1 MIKQHSF
8 LDIGAEFYSAQ
19 PANPPA
25 DLELIIDNRELR
37 EQIGLTDEDLKKIQS
52 YCLNPNAN
60 DFDTFA
66 MVYAGHQFGQFVN
79 QLGDG
84 RGIFLGQ
91 TKHDY
96 DLHLKGAGKTPYS
109 RFGDGRAVLRSSIR
123 EYIASEV
130 MNNLNI
136 PSTRAVA
143 LFKSDEKVLRDFY
156 EPSAVLL
163 RSSQSHIRFGHF
175 EFFHYKNKSK
185 QVKKLADYAIENYS
199 LFDESSK
206 EPYVDFFQTIVQ
218 KTAQMISKWQGVGFC
233 HGVMNTDNFSILGET
248 FDYGPYAFMESLNPE
263 FICNTSDY
271 EGRYRYSNQPYV
283 GLWNCSALGEALKTL
298 IPEDKIEKI
307 LKNYEQE
314 FSSNLRKIYLNKL
327 GLTEHQPG
335 DDELIQDYLSL
346 INNEDLD
353 YTKSFRSL
361 VKIIQDENVIKD
373 LGSLEKWTKRFLKR
387 HEFEKSD
394 LKDRLD
400 MMKSIN
406 PHITPK
412 NFQIQK
418 VIGAVE
424 NGDYEALH
432 SFCDTFK
439 NPFEENSKTQIF
451 DELPSKN
458 EANIRTSCSS

>member
-1 MIKQHSF
+1 M
-8 LDIGAEFYSAQ
+8 GAEFYSAL

-25 DLELIIDNRELR
+25 DVALIIDNRELR
-37 EQIGLTDEDLKKIQS
+37 EQIGLTDQDLKKIQS

-91 TKHDY
+91 TNHDY

-143 LFKSDEKVLRDFY
+143 LFISEEKVLRDSY
-156 EPSAVLL
+156 ESSAVLL

-175 EFFHYKNKSK
+175 EFFHYRNKSK

-199 LFDESSK
+199 LFNESAE
-206 EPYVDFFQTIVQ
+206 EPYVNFFQTIVQ

-271 EGRYRYSNQPYV
+271 EGRYRYSNQPYI

-298 IPEDKIEKI
+298 IPEAKIEEI
-307 LKNYEQE
+307 LKTYEQE
-314 FSSNLRKIYLNKL
+314 FSSNLRKIYLDKL

-346 INNEDLD
+346 INNENLD
-353 YTKSFRSL
+353 YTQSFRSL
-361 VKIIQDENVIKD
+361 VKIIQEEDLIKSS
-373 LGSLEKWTKRFLKR
+373 GSLEKWKKRFLKR

-394 LKDRLD
+394 LRDRLD

-406 PHITPK
+406 PYITPK

-418 VIGAVE
+418 VIDAVE
-424 NGDYEALH
+424 KGNYEALH
-432 SFCDTFK
+432 SFCDAFK
-439 NPFEENSKTQIF
+439 NPFEENSKTQVF
-451 DELPSKN
+451 DEVPGEN

>member
-1 MIKQHSF
+1 M
-8 LDIGAEFYSAQ
+8 GAEFYSAL

-25 DLELIIDNRELR
+25 DVALIIDNRELR
-37 EQIGLTDEDLKKIQS
+37 EQIGLTDEDLNKIQS

-143 LFKSDEKVLRDFY
+143 LFISEEKVLRDSY
-156 EPSAVLL
+156 ESSAVLL

-175 EFFHYKNKSK
+175 EFFHYRNKSK

-199 LFDESSK
+199 LFNESAE
-206 EPYVDFFQTIVQ
+206 EPYVNFFQTIVQ

-271 EGRYRYSNQPYV
+271 EGRYRYSNQPYI

-298 IPEDKIEKI
+298 IPEAKIEEI
-307 LKNYEQE
+307 LKTYEQE
-314 FSSNLRKIYLNKL
+314 FSSNLRKIYLDKL

-346 INNEDLD
+346 INNENLD
-353 YTKSFRSL
+353 YTQSFRSL
-361 VKIIQDENVIKD
+361 VKIIQEED
-373 LGSLEKWTKRFLKR
+373 LIEGSGSLEKWKKRFLKR

-394 LKDRLD
+394 LRDRLD

-406 PHITPK
+406 PYITPK

-418 VIGAVE
+418 VIDAVE
-424 NGDYEALH
+424 KGNYEALH
-432 SFCDTFK
+432 SFCDAFK
-439 NPFEENSKTQIF
+439 NPFEENSKTQVF
-451 DELPSKN
+451 DEVPGEN

>member
-1 MIKQHSF
+1 M
-8 LDIGAEFYSAQ
+8 GAEFYSAL

-25 DLELIIDNRELR
+25 DLALIIDNRELR
-37 EQIGLTDEDLKKIQS
+37 EQIGLTDEDFKKIQS

-123 EYIASEV
+123 EYIASES

-143 LFKSDEKVLRDFY
+143 LFTSEEKVLRDSY
-156 EPSAVLL
+156 ESSAVLL

-175 EFFHYKNKSK
+175 EFFHYRNESK

-199 LFDESSK
+199 LFNESAE
-206 EPYVDFFQTIVQ
+206 EPYVNFFQTIVQ

-271 EGRYRYSNQPYV
+271 EGRYRYSNQPYI

-298 IPEDKIEKI
+298 IPEAKIEEI
-307 LKNYEQE
+307 LKTYEQE
-314 FSSNLRKIYLNKL
+314 FSSNLRKIYLDKL

-346 INNEDLD
+346 INNENLD
-353 YTKSFRSL
+353 YTQSFRSL
-361 VKIIQDENVIKD
+361 VKIIQEED
-373 LGSLEKWTKRFLKR
+373 LIEGSGSLEKWKKRFLKR

-394 LKDRLD
+394 LRDRLD

-406 PHITPK
+406 PYITPK

-418 VIGAVE
+418 VIDAVE
-424 NGDYEALH
+424 KGNYVALH
-432 SFCDTFK
+432 SFCDAFK
-439 NPFEENSKTQIF
+439 NPFEENSKTQVF
-451 DELPSKN
+451 DEVPGEN

>member
-1 MIKQHSF
+1 M
-8 LDIGAEFYSAQ
+8 GAEFYSAL

-25 DLELIIDNRELR
+25 DLALIIDNRELR
-37 EQIGLTDEDLKKIQS
+37 EQIGLTDQDLKKIQS

-91 TKHDY
+91 TNHDY

-143 LFKSDEKVLRDFY
+143 LFISEEKVLRDSY
-156 EPSAVLL
+156 ESSAVLL

-175 EFFHYKNKSK
+175 EFFHYRNKSK

-199 LFDESSK
+199 LFNESAE
-206 EPYVDFFQTIVQ
+206 EPYVNFFQTIVQ

-271 EGRYRYSNQPYV
+271 EGRYRYSNQPYI

-298 IPEDKIEKI
+298 IPEAKIEKI
-307 LKNYEQE
+307 LKTYEQE
-314 FSSNLRKIYLNKL
+314 FSSNLRKIYLDKL

-346 INNEDLD
+346 INNENLD
-353 YTKSFRSL
+353 YTQSFRSL
-361 VKIIQDENVIKD
+361 VKIIQEED
-373 LGSLEKWTKRFLKR
+373 LIEGSGSLEKWKKRFLKR

-394 LKDRLD
+394 LRDRLD

-406 PHITPK
+406 PYITPK

-418 VIGAVE
+418 VIDAVE
-424 NGDYEALH
+424 KGNYEALH
-432 SFCDTFK
+432 SFCDAFK
-439 NPFEENSKTQIF
+439 NPFEENSKTQVF
-451 DELPSKN
+451 DEVPGEN

>member
-1 MIKQHSF
+1 M
-8 LDIGAEFYSAQ
+8 GAEFYSAL

-25 DLELIIDNRELR
+25 DLKLIIDNRELR
-37 EQIGLTDEDLKKIQS
+37 EQIGLTDEDLNKIQS

-91 TKHDY
+91 TNHDY

-143 LFKSDEKVLRDFY
+143 LFISEEKVLRDSY
-156 EPSAVLL
+156 ESSAVLL

-175 EFFHYKNKSK
+175 EFFHYRNKSK

-199 LFDESSK
+199 LFNESAE
-206 EPYVDFFQTIVQ
+206 EPYVNFFQTIVQ

-271 EGRYRYSNQPYV
+271 EGRYRYSNQPYI

-298 IPEDKIEKI
+298 IPEAKIEEI
-307 LKNYEQE
+307 LKTYEQE
-314 FSSNLRKIYLNKL
+314 FSSNLRKIYLDKL

-346 INNEDLD
+346 INNENLD
-353 YTKSFRSL
+353 YTQSFRSL
-361 VKIIQDENVIKD
+361 VKIIQEED
-373 LGSLEKWTKRFLKR
+373 LIEGSGSLEKWKKRFLKR

-394 LKDRLD
+394 LRDRLD

-406 PHITPK
+406 PYITPK

-418 VIGAVE
+418 VIDAVE
-424 NGDYEALH
+424 KGNYEALH
-432 SFCDTFK
+432 SFCDAFK
-439 NPFEENSKTQIF
+439 NPFEENSKTQVF
-451 DELPSKN
+451 DEVPGEN
-458 EANIRTSCSS
+458 EANIRTNCSS

>member
-1 MIKQHSF
+1 M
-8 LDIGAEFYSAQ
+8 GAEFYSAL

-25 DLELIIDNRELR
+25 DLKLIIDNRELR
-37 EQIGLTDEDLKKIQS
+37 KQIGLTDKDLKKIQS

-143 LFKSDEKVLRDFY
+143 LFTSEEKVLRDSY
-156 EPSAVLL
+156 ESSAVLL

-175 EFFHYKNKSK
+175 EFFHYRNKSK

-199 LFDESSK
+199 LFNESAE
-206 EPYVDFFQTIVQ
+206 EPYVNFFQTIVQ

-271 EGRYRYSNQPYV
+271 EGRYRYSNQPYI

-298 IPEDKIEKI
+298 IPEAKIEEI
-307 LKNYEQE
+307 LKTYEQE
-314 FSSNLRKIYLNKL
+314 FSSNLRKIYLDKL

-346 INNEDLD
+346 INNENLD
-353 YTKSFRSL
+353 YTQSFRSL
-361 VKIIQDENVIKD
+361 VKIIQEED
-373 LGSLEKWTKRFLKR
+373 LIEGSGSLEKWKKRFLKR

-406 PHITPK
+406 PYITPK

-418 VIGAVE
+418 VIDAVE
-424 NGDYEALH
+424 KGNYVALH
-432 SFCDTFK
+432 SFCDAFK
-439 NPFEENSKTQIF
+439 SPFEENSKTQVF
-451 DELPSKN
+451 DEVPGEN

>member
-1 MIKQHSF
+1 M
-8 LDIGAEFYSAQ
+8 GAEFYSAL

-25 DLELIIDNRELR
+25 DVALIIDNRELR
-37 EQIGLTDEDLKKIQS
+37 EQIGLTDQDLKKIQS
-52 YCLNPNAN
+52 YCLNPNTN

-91 TKHDY
+91 TNHDY

-143 LFKSDEKVLRDFY
+143 LFTSEEKVLRDSY
-156 EPSAVLL
+156 ESSAVLL

-175 EFFHYKNKSK
+175 EFFHYRNKSK

-199 LFDESSK
+199 LFNESAE
-206 EPYVDFFQTIVQ
+206 EPYVNFFQTIVQ

-271 EGRYRYSNQPYV
+271 EGRYRYSNQPYI

-298 IPEDKIEKI
+298 IPEAKIEEI
-307 LKNYEQE
+307 LKTYEQE

-346 INNEDLD
+346 INNENLD
-353 YTKSFRSL
+353 YTQSFRSL
-361 VKIIQDENVIKD
+361 VKILQEEDLIKSS
-373 LGSLEKWTKRFLKR
+373 GSLEKWNKRFLKR
-387 HEFEKSD
+387 HEFEISD
-394 LKDRLD
+394 LRDRLD

-418 VIGAVE
+418 VIDAVE
-424 NGDYEALH
+424 KGNYEALH
-432 SFCDTFK
+432 SFCDAFK
-439 NPFEENSKTQIF
+439 NPFEENSKTQVF
-451 DELPSKN
+451 DEVPSEN

>member
-1 MIKQHSF
+1 M
-8 LDIGAEFYSAQ
+8 DTEFYSVL

-25 DLELIIDNRELR
+25 DLKLIIDNRELR
-37 EQIGLTDEDLKKIQS
+37 KQIGLTHEDLKKIQS

-91 TKHDY
+91 TNHDY

-123 EYIASEV
+123 EYIASES

-143 LFKSDEKVLRDFY
+143 LFISEEKVLRDSY
-156 EPSAVLL
+156 ESSAVLL

-199 LFDESSK
+199 LFNESAV
-206 EPYVDFFQTIVQ
+206 EPYVNFFQTIVQ

-271 EGRYRYSNQPYV
+271 EGRYRYSNQPYI

-298 IPEDKIEKI
+298 IPEAKIEEI
-307 LKNYEQE
+307 LKTYEQE
-314 FSSNLRKIYLNKL
+314 FSSKLRKIYLDKL
-327 GLTEHQPG
+327 GLTEHLPG

-346 INNEDLD
+346 INKENLD
-353 YTKSFRSL
+353 YTQSFRSL
-361 VKIIQDENVIKD
+361 VQIIQDECVIKGS
-373 LGSLEKWTKRFLKR
+373 GSLKKWKKRFLKR

-394 LKDRLD
+394 LRDRLD

-418 VIGAVE
+418 VIDAVE
-424 NGDYEALH
+424 KGNYEALH
-432 SFCDTFK
+432 SFCDAFK
-439 NPFEENSKTQIF
+439 NPFEENSKTQVF
-451 DELPSKN
+451 DEVPGEN

>member
-1 MIKQHSF
+1 M
-8 LDIGAEFYSAQ
+8 GAEFYSAL

-25 DLELIIDNRELR
+25 DLALIIDNRELR
-37 EQIGLTDEDLKKIQS
+37 EQIGLTDEDLNKIQS
-52 YCLNPNAN
+52 YCLNPNTN

-109 RFGDGRAVLRSSIR
+109 RFGDGRAVLRSSVR

-143 LFKSDEKVLRDFY
+143 LFISEEKVLRDSY
-156 EPSAVLL
+156 ESSAVLL

-175 EFFHYKNKSK
+175 EFFHYRNKSK

-199 LFDESSK
+199 LFNESAE
-206 EPYVDFFQTIVQ
+206 EPYVNFFQTIVQ

-271 EGRYRYSNQPYV
+271 EGRYRYSNQPYI

-298 IPEDKIEKI
+298 IPEAKIEEI
-307 LKNYEQE
+307 LKTYEQE
-314 FSSNLRKIYLNKL
+314 FSSNLRKIYLEKL

-346 INNEDLD
+346 INNENLD
-353 YTKSFRSL
+353 YTQSFRSL
-361 VKIIQDENVIKD
+361 VKIIQEED
-373 LGSLEKWTKRFLKR
+373 LIEGSGSLEKWKKRFLKR

-394 LKDRLD
+394 LRDRLD

-406 PHITPK
+406 PYITPK

-418 VIGAVE
+418 VIDAVE
-424 NGDYEALH
+424 KGNYEALH
-432 SFCDTFK
+432 SFCDAFK
-439 NPFEENSKTQIF
+439 NPFEENSKTQVF
-451 DELPSKN
+451 DEVPGEN

>member
-1 MIKQHSF
+1 M
-8 LDIGAEFYSAQ
+8 GAEFYSAL

-25 DLELIIDNRELR
+25 DLALIIDNRELR
-37 EQIGLTDEDLKKIQS
+37 EQIGLTDEDLNKIQS

-91 TKHDY
+91 TNHDY

-109 RFGDGRAVLRSSIR
+109 RFGDGRAVLRSTIR

-143 LFKSDEKVLRDFY
+143 LFISEEKVLRDSY
-156 EPSAVLL
+156 ESSAVLL

-175 EFFHYKNKSK
+175 EFFHYRNKSK

-199 LFDESSK
+199 LFNESAE
-206 EPYVDFFQTIVQ
+206 EPYVNFFQTIVQ

-271 EGRYRYSNQPYV
+271 EGRYRYSNQPYI

-298 IPEDKIEKI
+298 IPEAKIEEI
-307 LKNYEQE
+307 LKTYEQE
-314 FSSNLRKIYLNKL
+314 FSSNLRKIYLGKL

-335 DDELIQDYLSL
+335 DDELIQDYLNL
-346 INNEDLD
+346 INNENLD
-353 YTKSFRSL
+353 YTQSFRSL
-361 VKIIQDENVIKD
+361 VKILQEEDLIKSS
-373 LGSLEKWTKRFLKR
+373 GSLKKWNKRFLKR

-394 LKDRLD
+394 LRDRLD

-406 PHITPK
+406 PYITPK

-418 VIGAVE
+418 VIDAVE
-424 NGDYEALH
+424 KGNYEALN
-432 SFCDTFK
+432 SFCDAFK
-439 NPFEENSKTQIF
+439 NPFEENSKTQVF
-451 DELPSKN
+451 DEVPGEN

>member
-1 MIKQHSF
+1 M
-8 LDIGAEFYSAQ
+8 GAEFYSAL

-25 DLELIIDNRELR
+25 DVALIIDNRELR
-37 EQIGLTDEDLKKIQS
+37 EQIGLTDQDLKKIQS
-52 YCLNPNAN
+52 YCLNPNTN

-91 TKHDY
+91 TNHDF

-143 LFKSDEKVLRDFY
+143 LFISEEKVLRDSY
-156 EPSAVLL
+156 ESSAVLL

-175 EFFHYKNKSK
+175 EFFHYRNKSK

-199 LFDESSK
+199 LFNESAE
-206 EPYVDFFQTIVQ
+206 EPYVNFFQTIVQ

-271 EGRYRYSNQPYV
+271 EGRYRYSNQPYI

-298 IPEDKIEKI
+298 IPEAKIEEI
-307 LKNYEQE
+307 LKTYEQE
-314 FSSNLRKIYLNKL
+314 FSSNLRKIYLDKL

-346 INNEDLD
+346 INNENLD
-353 YTKSFRSL
+353 YTQSFRSL
-361 VKIIQDENVIKD
+361 VKIIQEED
-373 LGSLEKWTKRFLKR
+373 LIEGSGSLEKWKKRFLKR

-394 LKDRLD
+394 LRDRLD

-406 PHITPK
+406 PYITPK

-418 VIGAVE
+418 VIDAVE
-424 NGDYEALH
+424 KGNYEALH
-432 SFCDTFK
+432 SFCDAFK
-439 NPFEENSKTQIF
+439 NPFEENSKTQVF
-451 DELPSKN
+451 DEVPGEN

>member
-1 MIKQHSF
+1 M
-8 LDIGAEFYSAQ
+8 GGEFYSAL

-25 DLELIIDNRELR
+25 DVALIIDNHELR
-37 EQIGLTDEDLKKIQS
+37 EQIGLTDQDLKKIQS

-143 LFKSDEKVLRDFY
+143 LFTSEEKVLRDSY
-156 EPSAVLL
+156 ESSAVLL

-175 EFFHYKNKSK
+175 EFFHYRNESK
-185 QVKKLADYAIENYS
+185 QVKKLADYAIENYP
-199 LFDESSK
+199 LFNESAE

-271 EGRYRYSNQPYV
+271 EGRYRYSNQPYI

-298 IPEDKIEKI
+298 IPEAKIEEI
-307 LKNYEQE
+307 LKTYEQE
-314 FSSNLRKIYLNKL
+314 FSSNLRKIYLDKL

-346 INNEDLD
+346 INNENLD
-353 YTKSFRSL
+353 YTQSFRSL
-361 VKIIQDENVIKD
+361 VKIIQEED
-373 LGSLEKWTKRFLKR
+373 LIEGSGSLEKWKKRFLKR

-394 LKDRLD
+394 LRDRLD

-406 PHITPK
+406 PYITPK

-418 VIGAVE
+418 VIDAVE
-424 NGDYEALH
+424 KGNYEALH
-432 SFCDTFK
+432 SFCDAFK
-439 NPFEENSKTQIF
+439 NPFEENSKTQVF
-451 DELPSKN
+451 DEVPGEN

>member
-1 MIKQHSF
+1 M
-8 LDIGAEFYSAQ
+8 GAEFYSAL

-25 DLELIIDNRELR
+25 DVALIIDNRELR
-37 EQIGLTDEDLKKIQS
+37 EQIGLTDEDLNKIQS

-91 TKHDY
+91 TNHDY

-143 LFKSDEKVLRDFY
+143 LFISEEKVLRDSY
-156 EPSAVLL
+156 ESSAVLL

-175 EFFHYKNKSK
+175 EFFHYRNKSK

-199 LFDESSK
+199 LFNESAE
-206 EPYVDFFQTIVQ
+206 EPYVNFFQTIVQ

-271 EGRYRYSNQPYV
+271 EGRYRYSNQPYI

-298 IPEDKIEKI
+298 IPEAKIEEI
-307 LKNYEQE
+307 LKTYEQE
-314 FSSNLRKIYLNKL
+314 FSSNLRKIYLDKL

-346 INNEDLD
+346 INNENLD
-353 YTKSFRSL
+353 YTQSFRSL
-361 VKIIQDENVIKD
+361 VKILQEEDLIKSS
-373 LGSLEKWTKRFLKR
+373 GSLEKWKKRFLKR

-394 LKDRLD
+394 LRDRLD

-406 PHITPK
+406 PYITPK

-418 VIGAVE
+418 VIDAVE
-424 NGDYEALH
+424 KGNYEALH
-432 SFCDTFK
+432 SFCDAFK
-439 NPFEENSKTQIF
+439 NPFEENSKTQVF
-451 DELPSKN
+451 DEVPGEN

>member
-1 MIKQHSF
+1 M
-8 LDIGAEFYSAQ
+8 DAEFYSAL
-19 PANPPA
+19 PADPPA
-25 DLELIIDNRELR
+25 DLKLIIDNRELR

-91 TKHDY
+91 TDHDY

-143 LFKSDEKVLRDFY
+143 LFISEEKVLRDSY

-175 EFFHYKNKSK
+175 EFFHYRNKSK

-199 LFDESSK
+199 LFDESTE
-206 EPYVDFFQTIVQ
+206 EPYVNFFQTIVQ

-271 EGRYRYSNQPYV
+271 EGRYRYSNQPYI

-298 IPEDKIEKI
+298 IPEAKIEEI
-307 LKNYEQE
+307 LNTYEQE
-314 FSSNLRKIYLNKL
+314 FSSNLRKIYLDKF
-327 GLTEHQPG
+327 GLTMHQPG
-335 DDELIQDYLSL
+335 DDELIQDYLTL
-346 INNEDLD
+346 INNENMD
-353 YTKSFRSL
+353 YTQSFRSL
-361 VKIIQDENVIKD
+361 IKIIQDEDVIKGA
-373 LGSLEKWTKRFLKR
+373 GSLKKWKKRFLKR

-394 LKDRLD
+394 LKDRLNI
-400 MMKSIN
+400 MKSIN

-424 NGDYEALH
+424 KGDYESLH
-432 SFCDTFK
+432 SFCDAFK
-439 NPFEENSKTQIF
+439 NPFEENSKTQVF
-451 DELPSKN
+451 DEVPGVN

>member
-1 MIKQHSF
+1 M
-8 LDIGAEFYSAQ
+8 GAEFYSAL

-25 DLELIIDNRELR
+25 DLALIIDNRELR
-37 EQIGLTDEDLKKIQS
+37 EQIGLTDEDLNKIQS

-91 TKHDY
+91 TNHDY

-143 LFKSDEKVLRDFY
+143 LFISEEKVLRDSY
-156 EPSAVLL
+156 ESSAVLL

-175 EFFHYKNKSK
+175 EFFHYRNKSK

-199 LFDESSK
+199 LFNESAE
-206 EPYVDFFQTIVQ
+206 EPYVNFFQTIVQ

-271 EGRYRYSNQPYV
+271 EGRYRYSNQPYI

-298 IPEDKIEKI
+298 IPEAKIEEI
-307 LKNYEQE
+307 LKTYEQE
-314 FSSNLRKIYLNKL
+314 FSSNLRKIYLDKL

-346 INNEDLD
+346 INNENLD
-353 YTKSFRSL
+353 YTQSFRSL
-361 VKIIQDENVIKD
+361 VKIIQEEDLIKGS
-373 LGSLEKWTKRFLKR
+373 GSLEKWKKRFLKR

-394 LKDRLD
+394 LRDRLD

-418 VIGAVE
+418 VIDAVE
-424 NGDYEALH
+424 KGNYEALH
-432 SFCDTFK
+432 SFCDAFK

-451 DELPSKN
+451 DEVPGKN

>member
-1 MIKQHSF
+1 M
-8 LDIGAEFYSAQ
+8 GAEFYSAL

-25 DLELIIDNRELR
+25 DLALIIDNRELR
-37 EQIGLTDEDLKKIQS
+37 EQIGLTDEDLNKIQS

-91 TKHDY
+91 TNYDY

-143 LFKSDEKVLRDFY
+143 LFISEEKVLRDSY
-156 EPSAVLL
+156 ESSAVLL

-175 EFFHYKNKSK
+175 EFFHYRNKSK

-199 LFDESSK
+199 LFNESAE
-206 EPYVDFFQTIVQ
+206 EPYVNFFQTIVQ

-271 EGRYRYSNQPYV
+271 EGRYRYSNQPYI

-298 IPEDKIEKI
+298 IPEAKIEEI
-307 LKNYEQE
+307 LKTYEQE
-314 FSSNLRKIYLNKL
+314 FSSNLRKIYLDKL

-346 INNEDLD
+346 INNENLD
-353 YTKSFRSL
+353 YTQSFRSL
-361 VKIIQDENVIKD
+361 VKIIQEED
-373 LGSLEKWTKRFLKR
+373 LIEGSGSLEKWKKRFLKR

-394 LKDRLD
+394 LRDRLD

-406 PHITPK
+406 PYITPK

-418 VIGAVE
+418 VIDAVE
-424 NGDYEALH
+424 KGNYEALH
-432 SFCDTFK
+432 SFCDAFK

-451 DELPSKN
+451 DEVPGEN

>member
-1 MIKQHSF
+1 M
-8 LDIGAEFYSAQ
+8 GAEFYSAL

-25 DLELIIDNRELR
+25 DLKLIIDNHELR
-37 EQIGLTDEDLKKIQS
+37 EQIGLTDQDLNNIQS
-52 YCLNPNAN
+52 YCLNPNTN

-91 TKHDY
+91 TNHDY

-123 EYIASEV
+123 EYIASEC

-143 LFKSDEKVLRDFY
+143 LFISEEKVLRDSY
-156 EPSAVLL
+156 ESSAVLL

-175 EFFHYKNKSK
+175 EFFHYRNKSK

-199 LFDESSK
+199 LFNESAE
-206 EPYVDFFQTIVQ
+206 EPYVNFFQTIVQ

-271 EGRYRYSNQPYV
+271 EGRYRYSNQPYI

-298 IPEDKIEKI
+298 IPEAKIEEI
-307 LKNYEQE
+307 LKTYEQE
-314 FSSNLRKIYLNKL
+314 FSSNLRKIYLDKL

-346 INNEDLD
+346 INNENLD
-353 YTKSFRSL
+353 YTQSFRSL
-361 VKIIQDENVIKD
+361 VKILQEEDLIKSS
-373 LGSLEKWTKRFLKR
+373 GRLEKWKKRFLKR

-394 LKDRLD
+394 LRDRLD

-418 VIGAVE
+418 VIDAVE
-424 NGDYEALH
+424 KGNYEALH
-432 SFCDTFK
+432 SFCDAFK
-439 NPFEENSKTQIF
+439 NPFEENSKTQVF
-451 DELPSKN
+451 DEVPGEN

>member
-1 MIKQHSF
+1 M
-8 LDIGAEFYSAQ
+8 GAEFYSAL

-25 DLELIIDNRELR
+25 DVALIIDNRELR
-37 EQIGLTDEDLKKIQS
+37 EQIGLTDQDLKKIQS
-52 YCLNPNAN
+52 YCLNPNTN

-91 TKHDY
+91 TNHDY

-143 LFKSDEKVLRDFY
+143 LFISEEKVLRDSY
-156 EPSAVLL
+156 ESSAVLL

-175 EFFHYKNKSK
+175 EFFHYRNKSK

-199 LFDESSK
+199 LFNESAE
-206 EPYVDFFQTIVQ
+206 EPYVNFFQTIVQ

-271 EGRYRYSNQPYV
+271 EGRYRYSNQPYI

-298 IPEDKIEKI
+298 IPEAKIEEI
-307 LKNYEQE
+307 LKTYEQE
-314 FSSNLRKIYLNKL
+314 FSSNLRKIYLDKL

-335 DDELIQDYLSL
+335 DDELIQDYLNL
-346 INNEDLD
+346 INNENLD
-353 YTKSFRSL
+353 CTQSFRSL
-361 VKIIQDENVIKD
+361 VKILQEEDLIKSS
-373 LGSLEKWTKRFLKR
+373 GSLEKWKKRFLKR

-394 LKDRLD
+394 LRDRLD

-406 PHITPK
+406 PYITPK

-418 VIGAVE
+418 VIDAVE
-424 NGDYEALH
+424 KGKYEALH
-432 SFCDTFK
+432 SFCDAFK
-439 NPFEENSKTQIF
+439 NPFEENSKTQVF
-451 DELPSKN
+451 DEVPDEN

>member
-1 MIKQHSF
+1 M
-8 LDIGAEFYSAQ
+8 GAEFYSAL

-25 DLELIIDNRELR
+25 DVALIIDNRELR
-37 EQIGLTDEDLKKIQS
+37 EQIGLTDQDLKKIQS
-52 YCLNPNAN
+52 YCLNPITN

-143 LFKSDEKVLRDFY
+143 LFISEEKVLRDSY
-156 EPSAVLL
+156 ESSAVLL

-175 EFFHYKNKSK
+175 EFFHYRNKSK

-199 LFDESSK
+199 LFNESAE
-206 EPYVDFFQTIVQ
+206 EPYVNFFQTIVQ

-271 EGRYRYSNQPYV
+271 EGRYRYSNQPYI

-298 IPEDKIEKI
+298 IPEAKIEEI
-307 LKNYEQE
+307 LKTYEQE
-314 FSSNLRKIYLNKL
+314 FSSNLRKIYLDKL

-346 INNEDLD
+346 INNENLD
-353 YTKSFRSL
+353 YTQSFRSL
-361 VKIIQDENVIKD
+361 VKIIQEED
-373 LGSLEKWTKRFLKR
+373 LIEGSGSLEKWKKRFLKR

-394 LKDRLD
+394 LRDRLD

-406 PHITPK
+406 PYITPK

-418 VIGAVE
+418 VIDAVE
-424 NGDYEALH
+424 KGNYEALH
-432 SFCDTFK
+432 SFCDAFK
-439 NPFEENSKTQIF
+439 NPFEENSKTQVF
-451 DELPSKN
+451 DEVPSEN

>member
-1 MIKQHSF
+1 M
-8 LDIGAEFYSAQ
+8 GAEFYSAL

-25 DLELIIDNRELR
+25 DVALIIDNRELR
-37 EQIGLTDEDLKKIQS
+37 EQIGLTDQDLKKIQS
-52 YCLNPNAN
+52 YCLNPNTN

-91 TKHDY
+91 TNHDY

-143 LFKSDEKVLRDFY
+143 LFISEEKVLRDSY
-156 EPSAVLL
+156 ESSAVLL

-175 EFFHYKNKSK
+175 EFFHYRNKSK

-199 LFDESSK
+199 LFNESAV
-206 EPYVDFFQTIVQ
+206 EPYVNFFQTIVQ

-271 EGRYRYSNQPYV
+271 EGRYRYSNQPYI

-298 IPEDKIEKI
+298 IPEAKIEEI
-307 LKNYEQE
+307 LKTYEQE
-314 FSSNLRKIYLNKL
+314 FSSNLRKIYLGKL

-335 DDELIQDYLSL
+335 DDELIQDYLNL
-346 INNEDLD
+346 INNENLD
-353 YTKSFRSL
+353 YTQSFRSL
-361 VKIIQDENVIKD
+361 VKILQEEDLIKSS
-373 LGSLEKWTKRFLKR
+373 GSLEKWNKRFLKR
-387 HEFEKSD
+387 HEFEISD
-394 LKDRLD
+394 LRDRLD

-418 VIGAVE
+418 VIDAVE
-424 NGDYEALH
+424 KGNYEALH
-432 SFCDTFK
+432 SFCDAFK
-439 NPFEENSKTQIF
+439 NPFDENSKTQVF
-451 DELPSKN
+451 DEVPGEN

>member
-1 MIKQHSF
+1 M
-8 LDIGAEFYSAQ
+8 GAEFYSAL

-25 DLELIIDNRELR
+25 DLALIIDNRELR

-91 TKHDY
+91 TNHDY

-143 LFKSDEKVLRDFY
+143 LFISEEKVLRDSY
-156 EPSAVLL
+156 ESSAVLL

-175 EFFHYKNKSK
+175 EFFHYRNKSK

-199 LFDESSK
+199 LFNESAE
-206 EPYVDFFQTIVQ
+206 EPYVNFFQTIVQ

-271 EGRYRYSNQPYV
+271 EGRYRYSNQPYI

-298 IPEDKIEKI
+298 IPEAKIEEI
-307 LKNYEQE
+307 LKTYEQE
-314 FSSNLRKIYLNKL
+314 FSSNLRKIYLDKL

-346 INNEDLD
+346 INNENLD
-353 YTKSFRSL
+353 YTQSFRSL
-361 VKIIQDENVIKD
+361 VKIIQEED
-373 LGSLEKWTKRFLKR
+373 LIEGSGSLEKWKKRFLKR

-394 LKDRLD
+394 LRDRLD

-406 PHITPK
+406 PYITPK

-418 VIGAVE
+418 VIDAVE
-424 NGDYEALH
+424 KGNYEALH
-432 SFCDTFK
+432 SFCDAFK
-439 NPFEENSKTQIF
+439 NPFEENSKTQVF
-451 DELPSKN
+451 DEVPGEN

>member
-1 MIKQHSF
+1 M
-8 LDIGAEFYSAQ
+8 GAEFYSAL

-25 DLELIIDNRELR
+25 DVALIIDNRELR
-37 EQIGLTDEDLKKIQS
+37 EQIGLTDQDLKKIQS
-52 YCLNPNAN
+52 YCLNPNTN

-91 TKHDY
+91 TNHDY

-143 LFKSDEKVLRDFY
+143 LFISEEKVLRDSY
-156 EPSAVLL
+156 ESSAVLL

-175 EFFHYKNKSK
+175 EFFHYRNESK

-199 LFDESSK
+199 LFNESAE

-271 EGRYRYSNQPYV
+271 EGRYRYSNQPYI

-298 IPEDKIEKI
+298 IPEAKIEEI
-307 LKNYEQE
+307 LKTYEQE
-314 FSSNLRKIYLNKL
+314 FSSNLRKIYLDKL

-346 INNEDLD
+346 INNENLD
-353 YTKSFRSL
+353 YTQSFRSL
-361 VKIIQDENVIKD
+361 VKIIQEED
-373 LGSLEKWTKRFLKR
+373 LIEGSGSLEKWKKRFLKR

-394 LKDRLD
+394 LRDRLD

-406 PHITPK
+406 PYITPK

-418 VIGAVE
+418 VIDAVE
-424 NGDYEALH
+424 KGNYEALH
-432 SFCDTFK
+432 SFCDAFK

-451 DELPSKN
+451 DEVPDEN

>member
-1 MIKQHSF
+1 M
-8 LDIGAEFYSAQ
+8 GAEFYSAL

-25 DLELIIDNRELR
+25 DLALIIDNRELR
-37 EQIGLTDEDLKKIQS
+37 EQIGLTDQDLNKIQS

-91 TKHDY
+91 TNHDY

-143 LFKSDEKVLRDFY
+143 LFTSEEKVLRDSY
-156 EPSAVLL
+156 ESSAVLL

-175 EFFHYKNKSK
+175 EFFHYRNKSK

-199 LFDESSK
+199 LFNESAE
-206 EPYVDFFQTIVQ
+206 EPYVNFFQTIVQ

-271 EGRYRYSNQPYV
+271 EGRYRYSNQPYI

-298 IPEDKIEKI
+298 IPEAKIEEI
-307 LKNYEQE
+307 LKTYEQE
-314 FSSNLRKIYLNKL
+314 FSSNLRKIYLDKL
-327 GLTEHQPG
+327 GLTKHQPG

-346 INNEDLD
+346 INNENLD
-353 YTKSFRSL
+353 YTQSFRSL
-361 VKIIQDENVIKD
+361 VKTIQEED
-373 LGSLEKWTKRFLKR
+373 LIEGSGSLKKWKKRFLKR

-394 LKDRLD
+394 LRDRLD

-418 VIGAVE
+418 VIDAVE
-424 NGDYEALH
+424 KGNYEALH
-432 SFCDTFK
+432 SFCDAFK
-439 NPFEENSKTQIF
+439 NPFEENSKTQVF
-451 DELPSKN
+451 DEVPGEN

>member
-1 MIKQHSF
+1 M
-8 LDIGAEFYSAQ
+8 GAEFYSAL

-25 DLELIIDNRELR
+25 DVALIIDNHELR
-37 EQIGLTDEDLKKIQS
+37 EQIGLTDQDLKKIQS
-52 YCLNPNAN
+52 YCLNPNTN

-91 TKHDY
+91 TNHDY

-143 LFKSDEKVLRDFY
+143 LFISEEKVLRDSY
-156 EPSAVLL
+156 ESSAVLL

-175 EFFHYKNKSK
+175 EFFHYRNKSK

-199 LFDESSK
+199 LFNESAE
-206 EPYVDFFQTIVQ
+206 EPYVNFFQTIVQ

-271 EGRYRYSNQPYV
+271 EGRYRYSNQPYI

-298 IPEDKIEKI
+298 IPEAKIEEI
-307 LKNYEQE
+307 LKTYEQE
-314 FSSNLRKIYLNKL
+314 FSSSLRKIYLEKL
-327 GLTEHQPG
+327 GLTEYQPG

-346 INNEDLD
+346 INNENLD
-353 YTKSFRSL
+353 YTQSFRSL
-361 VKIIQDENVIKD
+361 VKILQEEDLIKSS
-373 LGSLEKWTKRFLKR
+373 GSLEKWNKRFLKR
-387 HEFEKSD
+387 HEFEISD
-394 LKDRLD
+394 LRDRLD

-418 VIGAVE
+418 VIDAVE
-424 NGDYEALH
+424 KGNYEALH
-432 SFCDTFK
+432 SFCDAFK
-439 NPFEENSKTQIF
+439 NPFEENSKTQVF
-451 DELPSKN
+451 DEVPSEN

>member
-1 MIKQHSF
+1 M
-8 LDIGAEFYSAQ
+8 GAEFYSAL

-25 DLELIIDNRELR
+25 DLALIIDNRELR
-37 EQIGLTDEDLKKIQS
+37 EQIGLTDQDLKKIQS
-52 YCLNPNAN
+52 YCLNPNTN
-60 DFDTFA
+60 VFDTFA

-143 LFKSDEKVLRDFY
+143 LFTSEEKVLRDSY
-156 EPSAVLL
+156 ESSAVLL

-175 EFFHYKNKSK
+175 EFFHYRNKSK

-199 LFDESSK
+199 LFNESAE
-206 EPYVDFFQTIVQ
+206 EPYVNFFQTIVQ

-271 EGRYRYSNQPYV
+271 EGRYRYSNQPYI

-298 IPEDKIEKI
+298 IPEAKIEEI
-307 LKNYEQE
+307 LKTYEQE
-314 FSSNLRKIYLNKL
+314 FSSNLRKIYLDKL

-346 INNEDLD
+346 INNENLD
-353 YTKSFRSL
+353 YTQSFRSL
-361 VKIIQDENVIKD
+361 VKIIQEED
-373 LGSLEKWTKRFLKR
+373 LIEGSGSLEKWKKRFLKR

-394 LKDRLD
+394 LRDRLD

-406 PHITPK
+406 PYITPK

-418 VIGAVE
+418 VIDAVE
-424 NGDYEALH
+424 KGNYEALH
-432 SFCDTFK
+432 SFCDAFK
-439 NPFEENSKTQIF
+439 NPFEENSKTQVF
-451 DELPSKN
+451 DEVPSEN

>member
-1 MIKQHSF
+1 M
-8 LDIGAEFYSAQ
+8 GAEFYSAL

-25 DLELIIDNRELR
+25 DVALIIDNRELR
-37 EQIGLTDEDLKKIQS
+37 EQIGLTDQDLKKIQS
-52 YCLNPNAN
+52 YCLDPNAN

-143 LFKSDEKVLRDFY
+143 LFISEEKVLRDSY
-156 EPSAVLL
+156 ESSAVLL

-175 EFFHYKNKSK
+175 EFFHYRNKSK

-199 LFDESSK
+199 LFNDSAED
-206 EPYVDFFQTIVQ
+206 PYVNFFQTIVQ

-271 EGRYRYSNQPYV
+271 EGRYRYSNQPYI

-298 IPEDKIEKI
+298 IPEAKIEEI
-307 LKNYEQE
+307 LKTYEQE
-314 FSSNLRKIYLNKL
+314 FSSNLRKIYLDKL

-346 INNEDLD
+346 INNENLD
-353 YTKSFRSL
+353 YTQSFRSL
-361 VKIIQDENVIKD
+361 VKTIQEED
-373 LGSLEKWTKRFLKR
+373 LIEGSGSLKKWKKRFLKR

-394 LKDRLD
+394 LRDRLD

-406 PHITPK
+406 PYITPK

-418 VIGAVE
+418 VIDAVE
-424 NGDYEALH
+424 KGNYEALH
-432 SFCDTFK
+432 SFCDAFK
-439 NPFEENSKTQIF
+439 NPFEENSKTQVF
-451 DELPSKN
+451 DEVPSEN

>member
-1 MIKQHSF
+1 M
-8 LDIGAEFYSAQ
+8 GAEFYSAL

-25 DLELIIDNRELR
+25 DVALIIDNRELR
-37 EQIGLTDEDLKKIQS
+37 EQIGLTDEDLNKIQS

-91 TKHDY
+91 TNHDY

-143 LFKSDEKVLRDFY
+143 LFISEEKVLRDSY
-156 EPSAVLL
+156 ESSAVLL

-175 EFFHYKNKSK
+175 EFFHYRNKSK

-199 LFDESSK
+199 LFNESAE
-206 EPYVDFFQTIVQ
+206 EPYVNFFQTIVQ

-271 EGRYRYSNQPYV
+271 EGRYRYSNQPYI

-298 IPEDKIEKI
+298 IPEAKIEEI
-307 LKNYEQE
+307 LKTYEQE
-314 FSSNLRKIYLNKL
+314 FSSNLRKIYLDKL

-346 INNEDLD
+346 INNENLD
-353 YTKSFRSL
+353 YTQSFRSL
-361 VKIIQDENVIKD
+361 VKIIQEEDLIKSS
-373 LGSLEKWTKRFLKR
+373 GSLEKWKKRFLKR

-394 LKDRLD
+394 LRDRLD

-406 PHITPK
+406 PYITPK

-418 VIGAVE
+418 VIDAVE
-424 NGDYEALH
+424 KGNYEALH
-432 SFCDTFK
+432 SFCDAFK
-439 NPFEENSKTQIF
+439 NPFEENSKTQVF
-451 DELPSKN
+451 DEVPGEN

>member
-1 MIKQHSF
+1 M
-8 LDIGAEFYSAQ
+8 GAEFYSAL

-25 DLELIIDNRELR
+25 DLKLIIDNHELR
-37 EQIGLTDEDLKKIQS
+37 EQIGLTDQDLKKIQS
-52 YCLNPNAN
+52 YCLNPNTN

-143 LFKSDEKVLRDFY
+143 LFTSEEKVLRDSY
-156 EPSAVLL
+156 ESSAVLL

-199 LFDESSK
+199 LFNESAE
-206 EPYVDFFQTIVQ
+206 EPYVNFFQTIVQ

-271 EGRYRYSNQPYV
+271 EGRYRYSNQPYI

-298 IPEDKIEKI
+298 IPEAKIEEI
-307 LKNYEQE
+307 LKTYEQE
-314 FSSNLRKIYLNKL
+314 FSSNLRKIYLDKL
-327 GLTEHQPG
+327 GLTKHQPG

-346 INNEDLD
+346 INNENLD
-353 YTKSFRSL
+353 YTQSFRSL
-361 VKIIQDENVIKD
+361 VKTIQEENLIEGS
-373 LGSLEKWTKRFLKR
+373 GSLKKWKKRFLKR

-394 LKDRLD
+394 LRDRLD

-406 PHITPK
+406 PYITPK

-418 VIGAVE
+418 VIDAVE
-424 NGDYEALH
+424 KGNYEALH
-432 SFCDTFK
+432 SFCDAFK
-439 NPFEENSKTQIF
+439 SPFEENLKTQVF
-451 DELPSKN
+451 DEVPDEN

>member
-1 MIKQHSF
+1 M
-8 LDIGAEFYSAQ
+8 GAEFYSAL

-25 DLELIIDNRELR
+25 DVALIIDNRELR
-37 EQIGLTDEDLKKIQS
+37 EQIGLTDQDLKKIQS
-52 YCLNPNAN
+52 YCLNPNTN

-143 LFKSDEKVLRDFY
+143 LFISEEKVLRDSY
-156 EPSAVLL
+156 ESSAVLL

-175 EFFHYKNKSK
+175 EFFHYRNKSK

-199 LFDESSK
+199 LFNESAE
-206 EPYVDFFQTIVQ
+206 EPYVNFFQTIVQ

-271 EGRYRYSNQPYV
+271 EGRYRYSNQPYI

-298 IPEDKIEKI
+298 IPEAKIEEI
-307 LKNYEQE
+307 LKTYEQE
-314 FSSNLRKIYLNKL
+314 FSSNLRKIYLDKL

-346 INNEDLD
+346 INNENLD
-353 YTKSFRSL
+353 YTQSFRSL
-361 VKIIQDENVIKD
+361 VKILQEEDLIKSS
-373 LGSLEKWTKRFLKR
+373 GSLEKWKKRFLKR

-394 LKDRLD
+394 LRDRLD

-406 PHITPK
+406 PYITPK

-418 VIGAVE
+418 VIDAVE
-424 NGDYEALH
+424 KGNYEALH
-432 SFCDTFK
+432 SFCDAFK
-439 NPFEENSKTQIF
+439 NPFEENSKTQVF
-451 DELPSKN
+451 DEVPGEN

>member
-1 MIKQHSF
+1 M
-8 LDIGAEFYSAQ
+8 GAEFYSAL

-25 DLELIIDNRELR
+25 DLALIIDNRELR
-37 EQIGLTDEDLKKIQS
+37 EQIGLTDQDLKKIQS
-52 YCLNPNAN
+52 YCLNPNTN

-143 LFKSDEKVLRDFY
+143 LFISEEKVLRDSY
-156 EPSAVLL
+156 ESSAVLL

-175 EFFHYKNKSK
+175 EFFHYRNKSK

-199 LFDESSK
+199 LFNESAE
-206 EPYVDFFQTIVQ
+206 EPYVNFFQTIVQ

-271 EGRYRYSNQPYV
+271 EGRYRYSNQPYI

-298 IPEDKIEKI
+298 IPEAKIEEI
-307 LKNYEQE
+307 LKTYEQE
-314 FSSNLRKIYLNKL
+314 FSSNLRKIYLDKL

-346 INNEDLD
+346 INNENLD
-353 YTKSFRSL
+353 YTQSFRSL
-361 VKIIQDENVIKD
+361 VKIIQEED
-373 LGSLEKWTKRFLKR
+373 LIEGSGSLEKWKKRFLKR

-394 LKDRLD
+394 LRDRLD

-406 PHITPK
+406 PYITPK

-418 VIGAVE
+418 VIDAVE
-424 NGDYEALH
+424 KGNYEALH
-432 SFCDTFK
+432 SFCDAFK

-451 DELPSKN
+451 DEVPGEN

>member
-1 MIKQHSF
+1 M
-8 LDIGAEFYSAQ
+8 GAEFYSAL

-25 DLELIIDNRELR
+25 DLALIIDNRELR

-91 TKHDY
+91 TNHDY

-143 LFKSDEKVLRDFY
+143 LFISEEKVLRDSY
-156 EPSAVLL
+156 ESSAVLL

-175 EFFHYKNKSK
+175 EFFHYRNKSK

-199 LFDESSK
+199 LFNESAE
-206 EPYVDFFQTIVQ
+206 EPYVNFFQTIVQ

-271 EGRYRYSNQPYV
+271 EGRYRYSNQPYI

-298 IPEDKIEKI
+298 IPEAKIEEI
-307 LKNYEQE
+307 LKTYEQE
-314 FSSNLRKIYLNKL
+314 FSSNLRKIYLDKL

-346 INNEDLD
+346 INNENLD
-353 YTKSFRSL
+353 YTQSFRSL
-361 VKIIQDENVIKD
+361 VKIIQEEDLIKSS
-373 LGSLEKWTKRFLKR
+373 GSLEKWKKRFLKR

-394 LKDRLD
+394 LRDRLD

-406 PHITPK
+406 PYITPK

-418 VIGAVE
+418 VIDAVE
-424 NGDYEALH
+424 KGNYEALH
-432 SFCDTFK
+432 SFCDAFK
-439 NPFEENSKTQIF
+439 NPFEENSKTQVF
-451 DELPSKN
+451 DEVPGEN

>member
-1 MIKQHSF
+1 M
-8 LDIGAEFYSAQ
+8 GAEFYSAL

-25 DLELIIDNRELR
+25 DVALIIDNRELR
-37 EQIGLTDEDLKKIQS
+37 EQIGLTDEDLNKIQS

-91 TKHDY
+91 TNHDY

-143 LFKSDEKVLRDFY
+143 LFISEEKVLRDSY
-156 EPSAVLL
+156 ESSAVLL

-175 EFFHYKNKSK
+175 EFFHYRNKSK

-199 LFDESSK
+199 LFNESAE
-206 EPYVDFFQTIVQ
+206 EPYVNFFQTIVQ

-271 EGRYRYSNQPYV
+271 EGRYRYSNQPYI

-298 IPEDKIEKI
+298 IPEAKIEEI
-307 LKNYEQE
+307 LKTYEQE
-314 FSSNLRKIYLNKL
+314 FSSNLRKIYLDKL

-346 INNEDLD
+346 INNENLD
-353 YTKSFRSL
+353 YTQSFRSL
-361 VKIIQDENVIKD
+361 EKILQEEDLIKSS
-373 LGSLEKWTKRFLKR
+373 GSLEKWKKRFLKR

-394 LKDRLD
+394 LRDRLD

-418 VIGAVE
+418 VIDAVE
-424 NGDYEALH
+424 KGNYEALH
-432 SFCDTFK
+432 SFCDAFK
-439 NPFEENSKTQIF
+439 NPFEENSKTQVF
-451 DELPSKN
+451 DEVPDEN

>member
-1 MIKQHSF
+1 M
-8 LDIGAEFYSAQ
+8 GAEFYSAL

-25 DLELIIDNRELR
+25 DLALIIDNRELR
-37 EQIGLTDEDLKKIQS
+37 EQIGLTDEDLNKIQS
-52 YCLNPNAN
+52 YCLNPNAD
-60 DFDTFA
+60 DFETFA

-143 LFKSDEKVLRDFY
+143 LFISEEKVLRDSY
-156 EPSAVLL
+156 ESSAVLL

-175 EFFHYKNKSK
+175 EFFHYRNKSK

-199 LFDESSK
+199 LFNDSAED
-206 EPYVDFFQTIVQ
+206 PYVNFFQTIVQ

-263 FICNTSDY
+263 FICKTSDY
-271 EGRYRYSNQPYV
+271 EGRYRYSNQPYI

-298 IPEDKIEKI
+298 IPEAKIEEI
-307 LKNYEQE
+307 LKTYEQE
-314 FSSNLRKIYLNKL
+314 FSSNLRKIYLDKL

-346 INNEDLD
+346 INNENLD
-353 YTKSFRSL
+353 YTQSFRSL
-361 VKIIQDENVIKD
+361 VKIIQEED
-373 LGSLEKWTKRFLKR
+373 LIEGSVSLEKWKKRFLKR

-394 LKDRLD
+394 LRDRLD

-406 PHITPK
+406 PYITPK

-418 VIGAVE
+418 VIDAVE
-424 NGDYEALH
+424 KGNYEALH
-432 SFCDTFK
+432 SFCDAFK
-439 NPFEENSKTQIF
+439 NPFEENSKTQVF
-451 DELPSKN
+451 DEVPDEN

>member
-1 MIKQHSF
+1 M
-8 LDIGAEFYSAQ
+8 GTEFYSAL

-25 DLELIIDNRELR
+25 DLALIIDNRELR
-37 EQIGLTDEDLKKIQS
+37 EQIGLTDEDLNKIQS
-52 YCLNPNAN
+52 YCLNPNAD
-60 DFDTFA
+60 DFETFA

-143 LFKSDEKVLRDFY
+143 LFTSEEKVLRDSY
-156 EPSAVLL
+156 ESSAVLL

-175 EFFHYKNKSK
+175 EFFHYRNKSK

-199 LFDESSK
+199 LFNESAE
-206 EPYVDFFQTIVQ
+206 EPYVNFFQTIVQ

-271 EGRYRYSNQPYV
+271 EGRYRYSNQPYI

-298 IPEDKIEKI
+298 IPEAKIEEI
-307 LKNYEQE
+307 LKTYEQE
-314 FSSNLRKIYLNKL
+314 FSSNLRKIYLDKL

-346 INNEDLD
+346 INNENLD
-353 YTKSFRSL
+353 YTQSFRSL
-361 VKIIQDENVIKD
+361 VKIIQEED
-373 LGSLEKWTKRFLKR
+373 LIEGSGSLEKWKKRFLKR

-394 LKDRLD
+394 LRDRLD

-406 PHITPK
+406 PYITPK

-418 VIGAVE
+418 VIDAVE
-424 NGDYEALH
+424 KGNYEALH
-432 SFCDTFK
+432 SFCDAFK
-439 NPFEENSKTQIF
+439 NPFEENSKTQVF
-451 DELPSKN
+451 DEVPGEN